1 MVTLAAVL
9 ACTVLGVLAG
19 FQLALVL
26 GAPLGHLAWG
36 GRHRVLPTSLRM
48 GSLVSIVIYAL
59 IAGVVLARA
68 GLISIDLP
76 EAAVGAVA
84 WAVMA
89 YFFLGIW
96 LNLGSRS
103 KPERVVMSP
112 AAALL
117 CALSAVVALG

>member
-1 MVTLAAVL
+1 MATLAAVL

-36 GRHRVLPTSLRM
+36 GQHRVLPTSLRI

-59 IAGVVLARA
+59 IAGAVLARA
-68 GLISIDLP
+68 GLISIGLP
-76 EAAVGAVA
+76 EAAVTAVT
-84 WAVMA
+84 WAVVA

-96 LNLGSRS
+96 LNLASRS
-103 KPERVVMSP
+103 KPERAVMAP

-117 CALSAVVALG
+117 AVLSAAVALG

>member
-9 ACTVLGVLAG
+9 ACSVLGVLAG
-19 FQLALVL
+19 FQLALVV

-36 GRHRVLPTSLRM
+36 GRHRVLPTSLRI

-68 GLISIDLP
+68 GLISIGLP

-84 WAVMA
+84 WAVVA

-96 LNLGSRS
+96 LNLASRS

-117 CALSAVVALG
+117 CALSAAVALG